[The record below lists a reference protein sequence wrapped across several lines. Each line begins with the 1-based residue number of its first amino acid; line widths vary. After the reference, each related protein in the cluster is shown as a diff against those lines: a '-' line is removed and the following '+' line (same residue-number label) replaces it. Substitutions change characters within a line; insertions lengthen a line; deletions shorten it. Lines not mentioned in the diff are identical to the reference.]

1 MRILAIDT
9 ALGACSACVLDAGD
23 PAPLAI
29 EQTAME
35 RGHAEALMP
44 MIERVM
50 AKVEGGFSSLDRV
63 AVTIGPG
70 SYTGLRVGISAARAI
85 AFAAG
90 IPAIGISTLAASAAP
105 FIGREGGRVVAA
117 AVDAKHGQVWFQA
130 MNAQGKQLVSV
141 RQVNHRDAAR
151 AIGAGPVSLV
161 GSAALAV
168 ANEAWA
174 IGLDALVGRRRQGA
188 GRDLGGA
195 PRHDRRP
202 GKRPAAPALSQGAG
216 NDAAGPRPAAAALE
230 QDAKSGEPVFSQESC
245 SELLESITFCD
256 SGSIRSESS

>member
-9 ALGACSACVLDAGD
+9 ALGACSACVLDTSD

-50 AKVEGGFSSLDRV
+50 GKVEGGFSSLDRV

-85 AFAAG
+85 ALATG
-90 IPAIGISTLAASAAP
+90 IPAIGVSTLAASAAP

-130 MNAQGKQLVSV
+130 LNAQGKQLVSV

-174 IGLDALVGRRRQGA
+174 IGLDALVVDDAKAPDVIWVAR
-188 GRDLGGA
+188 LGMIADPESA
-195 PRHDRRP
+195 P
-202 GKRPAAPALSQGAG
+202 
-216 NDAAGPRPAAAALE
+216 PRPLYLKPPE
-230 QDAKSGEPVFSQESC
+230 TTPQDRARLP
-245 SELLESITFCD
+245 
-256 SGSIRSESS
+256 RR

>member
-9 ALGACSACVLDAGD
+9 ALGACSACVLDSSN

-85 AFAAG
+85 ALAAG

-174 IGLDALVGRRRQGA
+174 IGLDALVVDDAKAPDVTWVAR
-188 GRDLGGA
+188 LGMIADPDSA
-195 PRHDRRP
+195 P
-202 GKRPAAPALSQGAG
+202 
-216 NDAAGPRPAAAALE
+216 PRPLYLKAPE
-230 QDAKSGEPVFSQESC
+230 TTPQDRARLP
-245 SELLESITFCD
+245 
-256 SGSIRSESS
+256 RR

>member
-9 ALGACSACVLDAGD
+9 ALGACSACVLDTSD

-50 AKVEGGFSSLDRV
+50 GKIDGGFSSLDRV

-85 AFAAG
+85 ALAAG

-117 AVDAKHGQVWFQA
+117 AVDARHGQVWFQA

-174 IGLDALVGRRRQGA
+174 IGLDALVVDDAKAPDVTWVAR
-188 GRDLGGA
+188 LGLIADPESA
-195 PRHDRRP
+195 P
-202 GKRPAAPALSQGAG
+202 
-216 NDAAGPRPAAAALE
+216 PRPLYLKPPE
-230 QDAKSGEPVFSQESC
+230 TTPQDRARLP
-245 SELLESITFCD
+245 
-256 SGSIRSESS
+256 RR

>member
-1 MRILAIDT
+1 
-9 ALGACSACVLDAGD
+9 
-23 PAPLAI
+23 
-29 EQTAME
+29 
-35 RGHAEALMP
+35 
-44 MIERVM
+44 M

-85 AFAAG
+85 ALAAG

-174 IGLDALVGRRRQGA
+174 IGLDALVVDDAKAPDVTWVAR
-188 GRDLGGA
+188 LGLIADPENA
-195 PRHDRRP
+195 P
-202 GKRPAAPALSQGAG
+202 
-216 NDAAGPRPAAAALE
+216 PRPLYLKAPE
-230 QDAKSGEPVFSQESC
+230 TTPQDRARLP
-245 SELLESITFCD
+245 
-256 SGSIRSESS
+256 RR

>member
-9 ALGACSACVLDAGD
+9 ALGACSACVLDSSE
-23 PAPLAI
+23 PIPLAI

-85 AFAAG
+85 ALAAG
-90 IPAIGISTLAASAAP
+90 IPAIGVSTLAASAAP

-130 MNAQGKQLVSV
+130 LNAQGKQLVSV

-174 IGLDALVGRRRQGA
+174 IGLDALVVDDAKAPDVVWVAR
-188 GRDLGGA
+188 LGMIADPDSA
-195 PRHDRRP
+195 P
-202 GKRPAAPALSQGAG
+202 
-216 NDAAGPRPAAAALE
+216 PRPLYLKPPE
-230 QDAKSGEPVFSQESC
+230 TTPQDRARLP
-245 SELLESITFCD
+245 
-256 SGSIRSESS
+256 RR

>member
-9 ALGACSACVLDAGD
+9 ALGACSACVLDSSE
-23 PAPLAI
+23 PIPLAI

-85 AFAAG
+85 ALAAE
-90 IPAIGISTLAASAAP
+90 IPAIGVSTLAASAAP

-130 MNAQGKQLVSV
+130 LNAQGKQLVSV

-174 IGLDALVGRRRQGA
+174 IGLDALVVDDAKAPDVVWVAR
-188 GRDLGGA
+188 LGMIADPDSA
-195 PRHDRRP
+195 P
-202 GKRPAAPALSQGAG
+202 
-216 NDAAGPRPAAAALE
+216 PRPLYLKPPE
-230 QDAKSGEPVFSQESC
+230 TTPQDRARLP
-245 SELLESITFCD
+245 
-256 SGSIRSESS
+256 RR

>member
-9 ALGACSACVLDAGD
+9 ALGACSACVLDASD
-23 PAPLAI
+23 PTPLAI

-85 AFAAG
+85 ALAAG

-174 IGLDALVGRRRQGA
+174 IGLDALVVDDAKAPDVTWVAR
-188 GRDLGGA
+188 LGMIADPENA
-195 PRHDRRP
+195 P
-202 GKRPAAPALSQGAG
+202 
-216 NDAAGPRPAAAALE
+216 PRPLYLKPPE
-230 QDAKSGEPVFSQESC
+230 TTPQDRARLP
-245 SELLESITFCD
+245 
-256 SGSIRSESS
+256 RR

>member
-9 ALGACSACVLDAGD
+9 ALGACSACVLDSSD

-50 AKVEGGFSSLDRV
+50 GQVEGGFSSLDRI
-63 AVTIGPG
+63 AATIGPG

-85 AFAAG
+85 ALAAG
-90 IPAIGISTLAASAAP
+90 IPAIGITTLAASAAP

-174 IGLDALVGRRRQGA
+174 IGLDALVVDDAKAPDVAWVAR
-188 GRDLGGA
+188 LGMIADPESA
-195 PRHDRRP
+195 P
-202 GKRPAAPALSQGAG
+202 
-216 NDAAGPRPAAAALE
+216 PRPLYLKAPE
-230 QDAKSGEPVFSQESC
+230 TTPQDRARLP
-245 SELLESITFCD
+245 
-256 SGSIRSESS
+256 RR

>member
-9 ALGACSACVLDAGD
+9 ALGACSACVLDSSN

-50 AKVEGGFSSLDRV
+50 GKVEGGFSSLDRV

-85 AFAAG
+85 ALAAG
-90 IPAIGISTLAASAAP
+90 IPAIGVSTLAASAAP

-117 AVDAKHGQVWFQA
+117 AVDARHGQVWFQA

-174 IGLDALVGRRRQGA
+174 IGLDALVVDDARAPDVIWVAR
-188 GRDLGGA
+188 LGMIA
-195 PRHDRRP
+195 DPQS
-202 GKRPAAPALSQGAG
+202 APARPLYLKAPETTPQDRARL
-216 NDAAGPRPAAAALE
+216 PR
-230 QDAKSGEPVFSQESC
+230 
-245 SELLESITFCD
+245 
-256 SGSIRSESS
+256 R

>member
-9 ALGACSACVLDAGD
+9 ALGACSACVLEAGSTQ
-23 PAPLAI
+23 PVAI
-29 EQTAME
+29 EQVAME

-44 MIERVM
+44 MIERVIG
-50 AKVEGGFSSLDRV
+50 ATPGGFSSLDRV

-90 IPAIGISTLAASAAP
+90 IPAVGVSTLAATAAP
-105 FIGREGGRVVAA
+105 LVGREGGRVIAA
-117 AVDAKHGQVWFQA
+117 ALDAKHGQVWFQA
-130 MNAQGKQLVSV
+130 LNAQGKQLVSI

-151 AIGAGPVSLV
+151 TIGAGPVSLV

-174 IGLDALVGRRRQGA
+174 IGLDAVVVDDAKAPDVTWVAR
-188 GRDLGGA
+188 LGMIADPQNA
-195 PRHDRRP
+195 P
-202 GKRPAAPALSQGAG
+202 
-216 NDAAGPRPAAAALE
+216 PRPLYLKE
-230 QDAKSGEPVFSQESC
+230 PETTPQDRARLP
-245 SELLESITFCD
+245 
-256 SGSIRSESS
+256 RR

>member
-9 ALGACSACVLDAGD
+9 ALGACSACVLDAGEA
-23 PAPLAI
+23 APSVR
-29 EQTAME
+29 EQIAME

-50 AKVEGGFSSLDRV
+50 NAVDGGFSSLDRV

-90 IPAIGISTLAASAAP
+90 IPAIGVTTLAATAAP
-105 FIGREGGRVVAA
+105 LVGREPGRVIAA
-117 AVDAKHGQVWFQA
+117 ALDAKHGQVWFQA
-130 MNAQGKQLVSV
+130 LNSQGKQLVSI

-161 GSAALAV
+161 GSAAMAV

-174 IGLDALVGRRRQGA
+174 IGLDALVLDEAKAPDVTWVAR
-188 GRDLGGA
+188 LGLIADPEEA
-195 PRHDRRP
+195 P
-202 GKRPAAPALSQGAG
+202 
-216 NDAAGPRPAAAALE
+216 PRPLYLKAPE
-230 QDAKSGEPVFSQESC
+230 TTPQDRARLP
-245 SELLESITFCD
+245 
-256 SGSIRSESS
+256 RR

>member
-1 MRILAIDT
+1 VRILAIDT
-9 ALGACSACVLDAGD
+9 ALGACSACVLDAGEPD
-23 PAPLAI
+23 PVAI
-29 EQTAME
+29 EQTAMD

-50 AKVEGGFSSLDRV
+50 AATEGGFSSLDRV

-90 IPAIGISTLAASAAP
+90 IPAVGISTLAASAAP
-105 FIGREGGRVVAA
+105 LIGREGGRVVAA
-117 AVDAKHGQVWFQA
+117 ALDARHGQVWFQA
-130 MNAQGKQLVSV
+130 LNAQGKQLVSV

-174 IGLDALVGRRRQGA
+174 IGLDALVVDDAKAPDVIWVAR
-188 GRDLGGA
+188 LGMIADPESA
-195 PRHDRRP
+195 P
-202 GKRPAAPALSQGAG
+202 
-216 NDAAGPRPAAAALE
+216 PRPLYLKPPE
-230 QDAKSGEPVFSQESC
+230 TTPQDRARLP
-245 SELLESITFCD
+245 
-256 SGSIRSESS
+256 RR

>member
-9 ALGACSACVLDAGD
+9 ALGACSACVLEAGATQ
-23 PAPLAI
+23 PIAV
-29 EQTAME
+29 EQVAME

-50 AKVEGGFSSLDRV
+50 GKVEGGFSSLDRV

-90 IPAIGISTLAASAAP
+90 IPAVGVSTLAATAAP
-105 FIGREGGRVVAA
+105 LVGREGGRVIAA
-117 AVDAKHGQVWFQA
+117 ALDAKHGQVWFQA
-130 MNAQGKQLVSV
+130 LNAQGKQLVSI

-151 AIGAGPVSLV
+151 SIGAGPVSLV

-174 IGLDALVGRRRQGA
+174 IGLDAVVVDDTKAPDVIWVAR
-188 GRDLGGA
+188 LGMIADPQNA
-195 PRHDRRP
+195 P
-202 GKRPAAPALSQGAG
+202 
-216 NDAAGPRPAAAALE
+216 PRPLYLKE
-230 QDAKSGEPVFSQESC
+230 PETTPQDRARLP
-245 SELLESITFCD
+245 
-256 SGSIRSESS
+256 RR

>member
-1 MRILAIDT
+1 MRVLAIDT
-9 ALGACSACVLDAGD
+9 ALGACSACVLEAGATQ
-23 PAPLAI
+23 PVAI
-29 EQTAME
+29 EQVAME

-50 AKVEGGFSSLDRV
+50 GKVEGGFSSLDRV

-90 IPAIGISTLAASAAP
+90 IPAVGVSTLAATAAP
-105 FIGREGGRVVAA
+105 LIGREGGRVIAA
-117 AVDAKHGQVWFQA
+117 ALDARHGQVWFQA
-130 MNAQGKQLVSV
+130 LNAQGKQLVSI

-174 IGLDALVGRRRQGA
+174 IGLDAVVVDDARAPDVIWVAR
-188 GRDLGGA
+188 LGLIADPQSA
-195 PRHDRRP
+195 P
-202 GKRPAAPALSQGAG
+202 
-216 NDAAGPRPAAAALE
+216 PRPLYLKE
-230 QDAKSGEPVFSQESC
+230 PETTPQDRARLP
-245 SELLESITFCD
+245 
-256 SGSIRSESS
+256 RR

>member
-9 ALGACSACVLDAGD
+9 ALGACSACVLDTSD
-23 PAPLAI
+23 PSPLAI

-50 AKVEGGFSSLDRV
+50 AKVEGGFPSLDRV

-174 IGLDALVGRRRQGA
+174 IGLDALVVDDAKAPDVIWVARLGA
-188 GRDLGGA
+188 IADPETA
-195 PRHDRRP
+195 P
-202 GKRPAAPALSQGAG
+202 
-216 NDAAGPRPAAAALE
+216 PRPLYLKAPE
-230 QDAKSGEPVFSQESC
+230 TTPQDRARLP
-245 SELLESITFCD
+245 
-256 SGSIRSESS
+256 RR

>member
-9 ALGACSACVLDAGD
+9 ALGACSACILDSSD

-50 AKVEGGFSSLDRV
+50 AKIEGGFSSLDRV

-85 AFAAG
+85 ALAAG

-174 IGLDALVGRRRQGA
+174 IGLDALVVDDAKAPDVTWVAR
-188 GRDLGGA
+188 LGMIADPETA
-195 PRHDRRP
+195 P
-202 GKRPAAPALSQGAG
+202 
-216 NDAAGPRPAAAALE
+216 PRPLYLKAPE
-230 QDAKSGEPVFSQESC
+230 TTPQDRARLP
-245 SELLESITFCD
+245 
-256 SGSIRSESS
+256 RR

>member
-1 MRILAIDT
+1 MRVLAIDT
-9 ALGACSACVLDAGD
+9 ALGACSACVMDTAD
-23 PAPLAI
+23 MAKPLAV
-29 EQTAME
+29 EQIAMD

-44 MIERVM
+44 LVERVM
-50 AKVEGGFSSLDRV
+50 KNVEGGFGSLSRV
-63 AVTIGPG
+63 AVTVGPG
-70 SYTGLRVGISAARAI
+70 SYTGLRVGISPARAI
-85 AFAAG
+85 ALAAG

-174 IGLDALVGRRRQGA
+174 IGLDALVVDDAKAPDVTWVAR
-188 GRDLGGA
+188 LGMIADPESA
-195 PRHDRRP
+195 P
-202 GKRPAAPALSQGAG
+202 
-216 NDAAGPRPAAAALE
+216 PRPLYLKAPE
-230 QDAKSGEPVFSQESC
+230 TTPQDRARLP
-245 SELLESITFCD
+245 
-256 SGSIRSESS
+256 RR

>member
-1 MRILAIDT
+1 VRILAIDT
-9 ALGACSACVLDAGD
+9 ALGACSACVLDAGE
-23 PAPLAI
+23 PEPVAI
-29 EQTAME
+29 EQTAMD

-50 AKVEGGFSSLDRV
+50 AATEGGFSSLDRV

-90 IPAIGISTLAASAAP
+90 IPAVGVSTLAASAAP
-105 FIGREGGRVVAA
+105 LIGREGGRVVAA
-117 AVDAKHGQVWFQA
+117 ALDARHGQVWFQA
-130 MNAQGKQLVSV
+130 LNAQGKQLVSV

-174 IGLDALVGRRRQGA
+174 IGLDAIVVDDRKA
-188 GRDLGGA
+188 PDVIWVAHLGLIADPETA
-195 PRHDRRP
+195 P
-202 GKRPAAPALSQGAG
+202 
-216 NDAAGPRPAAAALE
+216 PRPLYLKPPE
-230 QDAKSGEPVFSQESC
+230 TTPQDRARLP
-245 SELLESITFCD
+245 
-256 SGSIRSESS
+256 RR

>member
-9 ALGACSACVLDAGD
+9 ALGACSACVLEAGATQ
-23 PAPLAI
+23 PVAI
-29 EQTAME
+29 EQVAME

-50 AKVEGGFSSLDRV
+50 GKVEGGFSSLDRV

-90 IPAIGISTLAASAAP
+90 IPAVGVSTLAATAAP
-105 FIGREGGRVVAA
+105 LIGREGGRVIAA
-117 AVDAKHGQVWFQA
+117 ALDARHGQVWFQA
-130 MNAQGKQLVSV
+130 LNAQGKQLVSI

-174 IGLDALVGRRRQGA
+174 IGLDAVVVDDARAPDVIWVAR
-188 GRDLGGA
+188 LGMIADPQSA
-195 PRHDRRP
+195 P
-202 GKRPAAPALSQGAG
+202 
-216 NDAAGPRPAAAALE
+216 PRPLYLKE
-230 QDAKSGEPVFSQESC
+230 PETTPQDRARLP
-245 SELLESITFCD
+245 
-256 SGSIRSESS
+256 RR